1 MDFTAISIIFSVVF
15 AMTAGAVGGVVYAV
29 RRTSLSG
36 ISERLVAIETDIAWI
51 KGALG
56 NREAHE

>member
-1 MDFTAISIIFSVVF
+1 MDISTLSVVFSVVF
-15 AMTAGAVGGVVYAV
+15 AMTAGVVGGVVYAV

-36 ISERLVAIETDIAWI
+36 ITERLVAIETDIAWI

>member
-1 MDFTAISIIFSVVF
+1 MDLSTLSVVFSVVF
-15 AMTAGAVGGVVYAV
+15 AMTAGVVGGVVYAV